1 MMKAIDWYLLRQIM
15 PTLLIT
21 LLVAALILS
30 MDRLMRLLD
39 LAVGNG
45 VSTLVVFQMLF
56 NLVPDYIALTLP
68 VGLFLGVLLAFRKL
82 SMQSELDAIN
92 SSGVGMMRLIRSAL
106 GLAFLMMVL
115 NFMLSGYV
123 SPYTRYAY

>member
-1 MMKAIDWYLLRQIM
+1 MKAIDRYLLRQIV

-21 LLVAALILS
+21 LFIAALILS

-39 LAVGNG
+39 IAVGNG

-56 NLVPDYIALTLP
+56 NLIPSYIGLALP

-82 SMQSELDAIN
+82 SMDSELDAIN
-92 SSGVGMMRLIRSAL
+92 SSGIGIGRLIRPAIADRKSTR
-106 GLAFLMMVL
+106 L
-115 NFMLSGYV
+115 NS
-123 SPYTRYAY
+123 SH